1 MNLLEL
7 RRVGDGWSLHAGEA
21 PNRLFKFQLSRFYGG
36 EWHYYSK
43 IITEHDVVRSHADFQ
58 ERIEHD
64 VRGRL
69 QDDIERSQTDRQS
82 IG

>member
-58 ERIEHD
+58 ERIEYH

-69 QDDIERSQTDRQS
+69 QDDIERSQIDCQS